1 MGSACS
7 GNLPGF
13 NAHVKEDVLST
24 LKRAIENFDADALK
38 VMYYDISMMPT
49 VDEILIRNEKDC
61 CEECEEKEV
70 CDSVA
75 EPEVEPEDG
84 V

>member
-7 GNLPGF
+7 ANLPGF
-13 NAHVKEDVLST
+13 NAHVKEDVLSI

-38 VMYYDISMMPT
+38 VMYYDISMIPT
-49 VDEILIRNEKDC
+49 VEEILIQNEKDC
-61 CEECEEKEV
+61 CAECEEKEV

-75 EPEVEPEDG
+75 EPEVGPEDE